1 MKNKIFITASILAM
15 LFQCVPANV
24 FAATSPTPVVTTSVV
39 IKDENNDKVLEE
51 YQLDTA
57 NTKEVVDKN
66 GDIIY
71 TTTATAGDSTNLNKF
86 SRASQVGSKTFH
98 GWKGTVN
105 ISYSESEEKANL
117 KSASAKWTHVS
128 GSTAISKSK
137 EFHYGQDLMTN
148 AHNGY
153 KKFTGLTVSASPN
166 WKKGRYAYGVGN
178 KVGANVCAKISGK
191 YVYVFCDVSF

>member
-71 TTTATAGDSTNLNKF
+71 PMRRKTPCFSYGDI
-86 SRASQVGSKTFH
+86 RRVHRIYAS
-98 GWKGTVN
+98 N
-105 ISYSESEEKANL
+105 
-117 KSASAKWTHVS
+117 
-128 GSTAISKSK
+128 
-137 EFHYGQDLMTN
+137 
-148 AHNGY
+148 
-153 KKFTGLTVSASPN
+153 
-166 WKKGRYAYGVGN
+166 
-178 KVGANVCAKISGK
+178 
-191 YVYVFCDVSF
+191 

>member
-98 GWKGTVN
+98 GWK
-105 ISYSESEEKANL
+105 
-117 KSASAKWTHVS
+117 
-128 GSTAISKSK
+128 
-137 EFHYGQDLMTN
+137 
-148 AHNGY
+148 
-153 KKFTGLTVSASPN
+153 
-166 WKKGRYAYGVGN
+166 
-178 KVGANVCAKISGK
+178 
-191 YVYVFCDVSF
+191 

>member
-105 ISYSESEEKANL
+105 ISYSESGETANL
-117 KSASAKWTHVS
+117 KSASAKCLNQKNF
-128 GSTAISKSK
+128 IM
-137 EFHYGQDLMTN
+137 D
-148 AHNGY
+148 
-153 KKFTGLTVSASPN
+153 
-166 WKKGRYAYGVGN
+166 
-178 KVGANVCAKISGK
+178 KI
-191 YVYVFCDVSF
+191 